1 MTINIRGLKESDSD
15 QIVELAKSEH
25 NESYYNF
32 LTFSE
37 DKIRALVKTTIA
49 MPDGTICYVA
59 EEHGKIIGFICG
71 YLIMYISTNDFFTQ
85 DLTIYVT
92 PDKRG
97 TLAAKKLIK
106 YLECWAEMKGC
117 KELSLSITSNINA
130 ERTGKFYKLLGFSDV
145 GKIYRKQ
152 LTKEK

>member
-1 MTINIRGLKESDSD
+1 MTIKIRGLEESDSD
-15 QIVELAKSEH
+15 QIVELAKSLH
-25 NESYYNF
+25 NKSYYNF

-37 DKIRALVKTTIA
+37 DKIRALIKTTIA

-71 YLIMYISTNDFFTQ
+71 YLIMYASTNDFFTQ
-85 DLTIYVT
+85 DLSLYVT
-92 PDKRG
+92 PDRRG
-97 TLAAKKLIK
+97 TVAAKRLIK

-117 KELSLSITSNINA
+117 KELALSITSDINIK
-130 ERTGKFYKLLGFSDV
+130 RTGKFYKLLGFSDV
-145 GKIYRKQ
+145 GRIYRKQ

>member
-1 MTINIRGLKESDSD
+1 MTIKIRGLEESDSD
-15 QIVELAKSEH
+15 QIVELAKSLH
-25 NESYYNF
+25 NKSYYNF

-37 DKIRALVKTTIA
+37 DKIRALIKTTIA

-71 YLIMYISTNDFFTQ
+71 YLIMYSSTNDFFTQ
-85 DLTIYVT
+85 DLSLYVT
-92 PDKRG
+92 PDRRG
-97 TLAAKKLIK
+97 TVAAKRLIK

-117 KELSLSITSNINA
+117 KELALSITSDINIK
-130 ERTGKFYKLLGFSDV
+130 RTGKFYKLLGFSDV
-145 GKIYRKQ
+145 GRIYRKQ

>member
-1 MTINIRGLKESDSD
+1 MTIKIRGLEESDSD
-15 QIVELAKSEH
+15 QIVELAKSLH
-25 NESYYNF
+25 NKSYYNF

-37 DKIRALVKTTIA
+37 DKIRALIKTTIA

-71 YLIMYISTNDFFTQ
+71 YLIMYASTNDFFTQ
-85 DLTIYVT
+85 DLSLYVT
-92 PDKRG
+92 PDRRG
-97 TLAAKKLIK
+97 TVAAKRLIK

-117 KELSLSITSNINA
+117 KELALSITSDINIKS
-130 ERTGKFYKLLGFSDV
+130 TGKFYKLLGFSDV
-145 GKIYRKQ
+145 GRIYRKQ

>member
-37 DKIRALVKTTIA
+37 DKIRAL
-49 MPDGTICYVA
+49 DGTICYVA

-117 KELSLSITSNINA
+117 KELALSITSNINT

-145 GKIYRKQ
+145 GRIYRKQ

>member
-71 YLIMYISTNDFFTQ
+71 YLIMYASTNDFFTQ
-85 DLTIYVT
+85 DLSLYVT
-92 PDKRG
+92 PDRRG
-97 TLAAKKLIK
+97 TVAAKRLIK

-117 KELSLSITSNINA
+117 KELALSITSDINIK
-130 ERTGKFYKLLGFSDV
+130 RTGKFYKLLGFSDI
-145 GKIYRKQ
+145 GRIYRKQ

>member
-1 MTINIRGLKESDSD
+1 MTIKIRGLEESDSD
-15 QIVELAKSEH
+15 QIVELAKSLH
-25 NESYYNF
+25 NKSYYNF

-37 DKIRALVKTTIA
+37 DKIRALIKTTIA

-71 YLIMYISTNDFFTQ
+71 YLIMYASTNHFFTQ
-85 DLTIYVT
+85 DLSLYVT
-92 PDKRG
+92 PDRRG
-97 TLAAKKLIK
+97 TVAAKRLIK

-117 KELSLSITSNINA
+117 KELALSITSDINIK
-130 ERTGKFYKLLGFSDV
+130 RTGKFYKLLGFSDV
-145 GKIYRKQ
+145 GRIYRKQ

>member
-37 DKIRALVKTTIA
+37 DKIRALIKTTIA

-71 YLIMYISTNDFFTQ
+71 YLIMYASTNDFFTQ
-85 DLTIYVT
+85 DLTIYVI

-117 KELSLSITSNINA
+117 KELALSITSNINT
-130 ERTGKFYKLLGFSDV
+130 ERTGKFYKLLGFSDI
-145 GKIYRKQ
+145 GRIYRKQ